1 MSWVIS
7 RRLNKSGGNNIYWR
21 IGNFNRFSSKACRKW
36 NKISNGYTASK
47 QYLRFKRT
55 NNGDLH
61 KAIDEYISARL
72 LYNYSRGEAAALI
85 WTRTWHANTLTKFRG
100 ARDMYYK
107 IWGDIYARY
116 VTNKIFG
123 KCRRRL
129 ALIQRFNC
137 SEAISDKEFKDLISN
152 KALTIIIRSKR
163 YDYMSTILKEG
174 GSHSL
179 VKYSIDDAMDRWRKW
194 RSWEGTISP

>member
-7 RRLNKSGGNNIYWR
+7 RRLNKSGGNNIHYR

-36 NKISNGYTASK
+36 NKISNGYTSSK
-47 QYLRFKRT
+47 QYLRFNRR

-72 LYNYSRGEAAALI
+72 LYNVIKVRPSVVP
-85 WTRTWHANTLTKFRG
+85 KFSG
-100 ARDMYYK
+100 AKKRVHK
-107 IWGDIYARY
+107 IWGRIYARD

-123 KCRRRL
+123 KCRSRS
-129 ALIQRFNC
+129 ALISQFNC

-152 KALTIIIRSKR
+152 KVLTIIIRSKR